1 MSVIN
6 SIIPAENLLNTP
18 LTLPATL
25 PTTGISTHNSIST
38 YFLCGFPVNGVRV
51 KPSLPHILLTLFITT
66 LLSNL
71 HFASKAQCVVPALTF
86 HSPVLL
92 SGVDGQVGSIYKF
105 AEVLPGV
112 DAQIEITDL
121 VGGATLNNIDDS
133 AGVGYYDAFQPYV
146 GAGAND
152 TSYLEWKIVFKIG
165 GTNVDTFLACLA
177 ITGVDVDG
185 DGSALKEF
193 IEAATPG
200 SIGLD
205 PSTNLTVSFDGVK
218 SKAISPVSNIP
229 LIDTFHLEAM
239 FQMNFQNINTLL
251 YRNGAITTGGS
262 QVRQT
267 CIYFRPFFQSYVLLA
282 KTFESFAARRVK
294 DVVELNWNATFSNSQ
309 KQFIVQRSEDAR
321 TWQDL
326 RKIAA
331 SANGSYKLTDNK
343 PLQALTYYRVMAQYA
358 GGSVTYSSIVTVSGG
373 EPSSSLFSHST
384 IFSNTVVLR
393 YSGTAHEYF
402 RISIYS
408 VNGTTITDQHI
419 IVNPGTNAPLN
430 VPSSASPGNYLLVI
444 KNLRGEMVHQARL
457 VKKN

>member
-1 MSVIN
+1 M
-6 SIIPAENLLNTP
+6 
-18 LTLPATL
+18 
-25 PTTGISTHNSIST
+25 
-38 YFLCGFPVNGVRV
+38 
-51 KPSLPHILLTLFITT
+51 KPSLPNILLTLFLTT

-71 HFASKAQCVVPALTF
+71 HFAANAQCDAPALTF

-92 SGVDGQVGSIYKF
+92 SGTDGQIGSIYKF

-112 DAQIEITDL
+112 DAHIEITDL

-152 TSYLEWKIVFKIG
+152 TSYLEWRIVFKKG
-165 GTNVDTFLACLA
+165 GTTIDTFLACLA

-185 DGSALKEF
+185 DGSALQEF

-205 PSTNLTVSFDGVK
+205 PSTNLMVSFDGVK
-218 SKAISPVSNIP
+218 SKAISPVANIP

-251 YRNGAITTGGS
+251 YRNGAITTGGA

-282 KTFESFAARRVK
+282 KTFESFSAKRVK
-294 DVVELNWNATFSNSQ
+294 DVVELNWKAIGSH
-309 KQFIVQRSEDAR
+309 KQFVVQRSEDGR
-321 TWQDL
+321 IWQQ
-326 RKIAA
+326 IGEVPT
-331 SANGSYKLTDNK
+331 SSTGTYKFNDTK
-343 PLQALTYYRVMAQYA
+343 PLQSLSHYRVMAVLV
-358 GGSVTYSSIVTVSGG
+358 GSNVKYSSISTVPAVDVTGAV
-373 EPSSSLFSHST
+373 FSHST
-384 IFSNTVVLR
+384 IFSNSVTLR
-393 YSGTAHEYF
+393 YLHSSNEEF
-402 RISIYS
+402 RINIYS
-408 VNGTTITDQHI
+408 VNGLKVTDQHI
-419 IVNPGTNAPLN
+419 ILNAGANATLN
-430 VPSSASPGNYLLVI
+430 IPSSTPPGNYLLVI
-444 KNLRGEMVHQARL
+444 KNLRGEVIHQARL